1 MWGVTLWEKVFVKNE
16 RTHQSCV
23 RSAILYGSDTWCPR
37 ENEIAILRRTE
48 KATMRAMCVVKMIE
62 KRRSQK
68 LMGLLGCGVRW
79 YGHVLRKDNG
89 EVLRRELDFKVA
101 ERGRGRPEYDVEEH
115 SDQIALKKEDCIDR
129 AKWCNAL

>member
-1 MWGVTLWEKVFVKNE
+1 MWGVTLWEKVSVKNK

-48 KATMRAMCVVKMIE
+48 KAMMRAMCVVKMIE

-68 LMGLLGCGVRW
+68 LMGLLGLNDTLASEVRW
-79 YGHVLRKDNG
+79 YGHVLRRDNG

-101 ERGRGRPEYDVEEH
+101 ERGRGRPNMTWR
-115 SDQIALKKEDCIDR
+115 SIAIRL
-129 AKWCNAL
+129 N